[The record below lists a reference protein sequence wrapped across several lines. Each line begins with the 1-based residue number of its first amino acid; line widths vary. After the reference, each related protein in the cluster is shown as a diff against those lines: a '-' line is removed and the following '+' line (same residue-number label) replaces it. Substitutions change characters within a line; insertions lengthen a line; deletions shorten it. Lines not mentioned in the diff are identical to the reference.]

1 MAKRTPLKKR
11 FAVGY
16 GKPPK
21 ATQFQ
26 TGRSGN
32 PRGRP
37 KGTAN
42 FATVLEHALK
52 DKVIVNDNGERR
64 TISKLEALVTQMVNK
79 AISGDGRARQQTL
92 GVLHILEEGNA
103 AQDKPTDALDDAEEQ
118 VMSTI
123 LASLRQTL
131 KEPDDE
137 T

>member
-1 MAKRTPLKKR
+1 MAERTPLKKR
-11 FAVGY
+11 YAVGY
-16 GKPPK
+16 AKPPK
-21 ATQFQ
+21 AAQFQ
-26 TGRSGN
+26 KGRSGN

-37 KGTAN
+37 KGTPN
-42 FATVLEHALK
+42 FATVLEIALR
-52 DKVIVNDNGERR
+52 DKVVVNDNGERR

-92 GVLHILEEGNA
+92 SVLHILEEGHA

-118 VMSTI
+118 VMTSI

-131 KEPDDE
+131 TENNDE

>member
-1 MAKRTPLKKR
+1 MAKRTPLKKP

-26 TGRSGN
+26 KGRSGN

-42 FATVLEHALK
+42 FATVLEQALK

>member
-1 MAKRTPLKKR
+1 MAKRAPLKKR
-11 FAVGY
+11 DAVGY
-16 GKPPK
+16 ANPPK

-26 TGRSGN
+26 KGRSGN
-32 PRGRP
+32 PGGRP

-42 FATVLEHALK
+42 FATVLEQALK

-92 GVLHILEEGNA
+92 GVLHILEGGNVVR
-103 AQDKPTDALDDAEEQ
+103 DKPTDALDQAEEQ
-118 VMSTI
+118 VMDTI
-123 LASLRQTL
+123 LASLRKTL
-131 KEPDDE
+131 KETDDE